1 MYVVAPVMPLRESR
15 DRAARALELR
25 GARWTWPAI
34 ARELGYA
41 TEGGARLA
49 VSRLVKSMT
58 GTLDVSTERAVT
70 VAKLD
75 DLDRRLHPHFVA
87 ATDSGDS
94 ETAVKVSKELRSIA
108 DTRSRIGGIAAPQRV
123 EHHVEVSFT
132 DAIGQARQQL
142 LAVENTIDAEIIE
155 DAEEIE

>member
-1 MYVVAPVMPLRESR
+1 MRLL
-15 DRAARALELR
+15 AAIQGDLNALLTE
-25 GARWTWPAI
+25 
-34 ARELGYA
+34 ELGNA
-41 TEGGARLA
+41 
-49 VSRLVKSMT
+49 
-58 GTLDVSTERAVT
+58 ERAVT